1 VKQKLGTP
9 KSTYR
14 HNAQISEYQ
23 LVQKRYHFDP
33 LLTSLMQQA

>member
-14 HNAQISEYQ
+14 HNAQIGEYCTI
-23 LVQKRYHFDP
+23 LSSTKKIRF
-33 LLTSLMQQA
+33 